1 MKTILKAG
9 LTIDGI
15 SNSPL
20 KNQAIVIENST
31 ISKICHQDEL
41 TDEDTENSDL
51 IENPDGVTRHLTSA
65 ISISKEDAGIRSSCH
80 LRPQHATTMKSP
92 SVVRRTGSR
101 MVVEAGNGSRLT
113 GG

>member
-15 SNSPL
+15 NNSPL

-41 TDEDTENSDL
+41 THEDTENSDL
-51 IENPDGVTRHLTSA
+51 IENPDGVIMPGFIEMHSHIHCSA
-65 ISISKEDAGIRSSCH
+65 ETNAYH
-80 LRPQHATTMKSP
+80 HATTESN
-92 SVVRRTGSR
+92 
-101 MVVEAGNGSRLT
+101 EIL
-113 GG
+113 